1 MPYNMNFLRYPKAEH
16 FDDVLNGVK
25 ESFDSTGKPGN
36 ITIPASGVNVTQQG
50 PAIVT
55 LVAGFES
62 LDEID
67 QLQESVISNP
77 EAWSR
82 INRIASMCHHA
93 NWVVSEILS
102 GAPVIPAN
110 YEPKVVSRIF
120 LSAKPGLTQDL
131 INGLM
136 EAREN
141 TEADIKPIVSRPI
154 TGPMG
159 MLRISQIATGLQELE
174 DLSQATRKA
183 AAQAGVPDLLSQSPI
198 RSVGRIVHSN
208 MP

>member
-16 FDDVLNGVK
+16 FDDVLNGIK
-25 ESFDSTGKPGN
+25 ESFDATGKPGN

-93 NWVVSEILS
+93 NWVVSELLS

-110 YEPKVVSRIF
+110 YKPKVVSRIF
-120 LSAKPGLTQDL
+120 LTAKPGLTQDL
-131 INGLM
+131 ISLLL

-141 TEADIKPIVSRPI
+141 TEADIKPIISRPI
-154 TGPMG
+154 TGPLG
-159 MLRISQIATGLQELE
+159 MVRVSQIATSLQELE
-174 DLSQATRKA
+174 ELTQTNRKVAVQAN
-183 AAQAGVPDLLSQSPI
+183 VPDLISQSPI
-198 RSVGRIVHSN
+198 RSVGRVVHSN

>member
-110 YEPKVVSRIF
+110 YKPKVVSRIF

-154 TGPMG
+154 TGPIG
-159 MLRISQIATGLQELE
+159 LLRISQIATGLQELE

-183 AAQAGVPDLLSQSPI
+183 AVQAGVPDLVSQSPI

-208 MP
+208 MQ

>member
-16 FDDVLNGVK
+16 FDDVLNGIK
-25 ESFDSTGKPGN
+25 ESFDATGKPGN

>member
-16 FDDVLNGVK
+16 FDDVLNGAK
-25 ESFDSTGKPGN
+25 ESFNATGRPGN
-36 ITIPASGVNVTQQG
+36 ITIPVSVVNVTQQG
-50 PAIVT
+50 PSIVT
-55 LVAGFES
+55 LLGGFES

-67 QLQESVISNP
+67 QLQESVISNA
-77 EAWSR
+77 EAWNR

-102 GAPVIPAN
+102 GPPVIPAD

-120 LSAKPGLTQDL
+120 LTAKPGLTQDL
-131 INGLM
+131 ISILL

-141 TEADIKPIVSRPI
+141 TDADIKPIISRPL
-154 TGPMG
+154 TGPLG
-159 MLRISQIATGLQELE
+159 MVRISQIATSLQELE
-174 DLSQATRKA
+174 TLTQANRKA
-183 AAQAGVPDLLSQSPI
+183 GVQASVPDLISQSPI

>member
-16 FDDVLNGVK
+16 FDDVLNGAK
-25 ESFDSTGKPGN
+25 ESFNATGSPGN
-36 ITIPASGVNVTQQG
+36 ITIPVSGVNVTQQG
-50 PAIVT
+50 PSIVT
-55 LVAGFES
+55 LLGGFES

-67 QLQESVISNP
+67 QLQESVISNA
-77 EAWSR
+77 EAWNR

-102 GAPVIPAN
+102 GAPVIPAD

-120 LSAKPGLTQDL
+120 LTAKPGLTQDL
-131 INGLM
+131 ISILL

-141 TEADIKPIVSRPI
+141 TDADIKPIISRPL
-154 TGPMG
+154 TGPLG
-159 MLRISQIATGLQELE
+159 MVRISQIATSLQELE
-174 DLSQATRKA
+174 TLTQANRKA
-183 AAQAGVPDLLSQSPI
+183 GVQASVPDLISQSPI

>member
-16 FDDVLNGVK
+16 FDDVLNGAK
-25 ESFDSTGKPGN
+25 ESFNATGKPGN
-36 ITIPASGVNVTQQG
+36 ITIPVSGVNVTQQG
-50 PAIVT
+50 PSIVT
-55 LVAGFES
+55 LLGGFES

-67 QLQESVISNP
+67 QLQESVLSNA
-77 EAWSR
+77 EAWNR

-102 GAPVIPAN
+102 GPPVIPAD

-120 LSAKPGLTQDL
+120 LTAKPGLTQDL
-131 INGLM
+131 ISILL

-141 TEADIKPIVSRPI
+141 TDADIKPIISRPL
-154 TGPMG
+154 TGPLG
-159 MLRISQIATGLQELE
+159 MVRISQIATSLQELE
-174 DLSQATRKA
+174 ALTQANRKA
-183 AAQAGVPDLLSQSPI
+183 AVQTSVPDLISQSPT

>member
-67 QLQESVISNP
+67 QLQEAVISNP

-102 GAPVIPAN
+102 GAPAIPAN

-131 INGLM
+131 ISGLM

-141 TEADIKPIVSRPI
+141 TEADVKPIISRPI
-154 TGPMG
+154 TGPIG
-159 MLRISQIATGLQELE
+159 MVRISQIATGLQELE
-174 DLSQATRKA
+174 ELSQATREA
-183 AAQAGVPDLLSQSPI
+183 AVKEGVPDLVSQSPI
-198 RSVGRIVHSN
+198 RSVGRIVHAN

>member
-16 FDDVLNGVK
+16 FDDVLNGAK
-25 ESFDSTGKPGN
+25 ESFNATGKPGN
-36 ITIPASGVNVTQQG
+36 ITIPVSGVNVTQQG
-50 PAIVT
+50 PSIVT
-55 LVAGFES
+55 LLGGFES

-67 QLQESVISNP
+67 QLQESVLSNA
-77 EAWSR
+77 EAWNR

-102 GAPVIPAN
+102 GPPVIPAD
-110 YEPKVVSRIF
+110 YDPKVVSRIF
-120 LSAKPGLTQDL
+120 LTAKPGLTQDL
-131 INGLM
+131 ISILL

-141 TEADIKPIVSRPI
+141 TDADIKPIISRPL
-154 TGPMG
+154 TGPLG
-159 MLRISQIATGLQELE
+159 MVRISQIATSLQELE
-174 DLSQATRKA
+174 ALTQANRKA
-183 AAQAGVPDLLSQSPI
+183 AVQTSVPDLISQSPI

>member
-159 MLRISQIATGLQELE
+159 MLRISQIARGLQELE

>member
-154 TGPMG
+154 TGPIG

>member
-16 FDDVLNGVK
+16 FDDVLSGAK
-25 ESFDSTGKPGN
+25 ESFDATGRPGN
-36 ITIPASGVNVTQQG
+36 ITIPVSGVNVTQQG
-50 PAIVT
+50 PPIVT
-55 LVAGFES
+55 LLGGFEN

-67 QLQESVISNP
+67 PLQESVISNP

-82 INRIASMCHHA
+82 INRIAYMCHHA

-110 YEPKVVSRIF
+110 YKPKVVSRIF

-159 MLRISQIATGLQELE
+159 MLRISQIATGLQELD

>member
-16 FDDVLNGVK
+16 FDDVLNGAK
-25 ESFDSTGKPGN
+25 ESFNATGKPGN
-36 ITIPASGVNVTQQG
+36 ITIPVSGVNVTQQG
-50 PAIVT
+50 PSIVT
-55 LVAGFES
+55 LLGGFES

-67 QLQESVISNP
+67 QLQESVLSNA
-77 EAWSR
+77 EAWNR

-102 GAPVIPAN
+102 GPPVIPAD

-120 LSAKPGLTQDL
+120 LTAKPGLTQDL
-131 INGLM
+131 ISILL

-141 TEADIKPIVSRPI
+141 TDADIKPIISRPL
-154 TGPMG
+154 TGPLG
-159 MLRISQIATGLQELE
+159 MVRISQIATSLQELE
-174 DLSQATRKA
+174 ALTQANRKA
-183 AAQAGVPDLLSQSPI
+183 AVQTSVPDRISQSPT

>member
-25 ESFDSTGKPGN
+25 ESFDATGKPGN